1 MLSALDPLALLTI
14 VVALGLGGFVK
25 GATGSGAPLVAVPVI
40 AAFYDVRFAIVV
52 MVLPNIVLNVM
63 QVWTYRSHLKWQ
75 GLALWMSLG
84 AVPGMVIGTLLL
96 SRLPAEALK
105 LGLGA
110 ILVIYLVLR
119 LVDPDFA
126 IGRRTALRL
135 SFPTGV
141 LGGIL
146 QGAAGMSGPL
156 AMLFLSTQSLARPVF
171 IATVSTFY
179 LTNSLIQAPALWAEG
194 LLTAQGMA
202 LSAIALVPVLVAMPL
217 GSRVGRRMS
226 TQTFNHWI
234 LVLIAVLAVRLLWRG
249 FA

>member
-1 MLSALDPLALLTI
+1 MSGIDPFAILTI

-25 GATGSGAPLVAVPVI
+25 GATGSGAPLIAVPVI

-52 MVLPNIVLNVM
+52 MVVPNIVLNVM
-63 QVWTYRSHLKWQ
+63 QVWSYREHVT
-75 GLALWMSLG
+75 GRGVALWMCVG
-84 AVPGMVIGTLLL
+84 AVPGMAIGTLLL

-105 LGLGA
+105 LGLGV

-126 IGRRTALRL
+126 LPRRVALRL
-135 SFPTGV
+135 SLPVGL

-171 IATVSTFY
+171 IATISIFY
-179 LTNSLIQAPALWAEG
+179 LTNAVVQAPALWVEG
-194 LLTAQGMA
+194 LLTAEGMIF
-202 LSAIALVPVLVAMPL
+202 STIALVPVLVAMPL
-217 GSRVGRRMS
+217 GGRVGRRMS
-226 TQTFNHWI
+226 TETFNRWI
-234 LVLIAVLAVRLLWRG
+234 LVLIAVLAVRLLWRA
-249 FA
+249 FT

>member
-1 MLSALDPLALLTI
+1 MSAMDPLAILTI
-14 VVALGLGGFVK
+14 FVALGLGGFVK
-25 GATGSGAPLVAVPVI
+25 GATGSGAPLIAVPVI
-40 AAFYDVRFAIVV
+40 AAFYDVRLAIVV

-63 QVWTYRSHLKWQ
+63 QVWSFRQHLT
-75 GLALWMSLG
+75 GRGVALRMCVG

-119 LVDPDFA
+119 VVDPDFSL
-126 IGRRTALRL
+126 GQRMALRL
-135 SFPTGV
+135 SLPTGV

-156 AMLFLSTQSLARPVF
+156 AMLFLSTQGLARPVF
-171 IATVSTFY
+171 IATISVFY
-179 LTNSLIQAPALWAEG
+179 LTNAVVQAPALWVEG
-194 LLTAQGMA
+194 LLTAEGMA
-202 LSAIALVPVLVAMPL
+202 LSAIALVPVLLAMPL
-217 GSRVGRRMS
+217 GARVGRRMS
-226 TQTFNHWI
+226 TETFNRVI
-234 LVLIAVLAVRLLWRG
+234 LVLIALLAVRLLWRG